1 MAPCIQMGWR
11 AKKLWVRRFE
21 VVYGIGRYLLLV
33 FSLVMS
39 SAVAEQSRVSAT
51 MDVDLVALVIGN
63 SSYDNINNRLKNPAN
78 DAKAIAAKLRSLDIH
93 VIEAT
98 DLDYR
103 GMREALRTFDRALH
117 NADAGLFFYAG
128 HGMEYQGR
136 NYLFPTDVILET
148 EGDIGLSLI
157 DMKQVLQVME
167 TAVPTRL
174 IFLDACRNNPL
185 ASRIQRN
192 LAGGRTAAF
201 SQGLGRIDASVGTF
215 IAYATAP
222 GEVAVDGNGSN
233 SPFTTAL
240 LEHLDEPGLEISQL
254 MHKVRNSVIEA
265 TNEKQIPWES
275 SSLRGP
281 FVLNP
286 ETTTVTSAVA
296 ALATAD
302 EGNLRVEKMYWDS
315 IKDDDR
321 VASFETYLELFGEN
335 GLFAPLALARIKQQ
349 ENGAPKAIGD
359 PPENVHA
366 AAQIRPPE
374 QVEAALGFDRQRV
387 QENLSAL
394 GYYDGE
400 VDGVIDERTR
410 LAIQEWQQDNGIE
423 ATGYLEADH
432 VNQIMLETG
441 AIVAALDAARDHFFD
456 EEQTDRSKPEDARRP
471 EPTPALPV
479 DQTALSTDFLSSQ
492 SAEDILDR
500 YAKDID
506 MPALEVRARAG
517 DGTAS
522 VVAGLAYILGRDVD
536 QDYSKA
542 RGYLRRG
549 CEQGVARSCH
559 SLGTLYENGLG
570 VDQDHDEARR
580 LFDQGCESG
589 VARSCRS
596 LGFLHQHGIG
606 ADQDFAKAQML
617 YRRACYADD
626 AGGCVSLGYLYDEG
640 LGVKQDHGKAR
651 ELFRKGC
658 QDGDPDACTNLG
670 YHYDQ
675 GLGIGRDYAK
685 ARGFYQKGCGGG
697 SGSACANLG
706 YLYDGGLGVGPD
718 YAKAKQLY
726 QKGCDIGHARACSN
740 LGNLYDGGLGV
751 EQDHAKAR
759 TFYEKGC
766 LGGHASGCNNLGDLY
781 AQGLGVDVDAKAARE
796 LYRKACDLE
805 DARFCEKLLQ

>member
-1 MAPCIQMGWR
+1 MI
-11 AKKLWVRRFE
+11 
-21 VVYGIGRYLLLV
+21 YDIGRYLLLV

-39 SAVAEQSRVSAT
+39 SAVAEQSSVSETIGA
-51 MDVDLVALVIGN
+51 DRVALVIGN
-63 SSYDNINNRLKNPAN
+63 SSYENINNRLKNPAN
-78 DAKAIAAKLRSLDIH
+78 DAKAIAAKLRSLDID
-93 VIEAT
+93 VIEAI

-103 GMREALRTFDRALH
+103 GMRDALRMFDRALQD
-117 NADAGLFFYAG
+117 ADAGLFFYAG
-128 HGMEYQGR
+128 HGMEYRGR

-157 DMKQVLQVME
+157 DIKQVLQVME

-185 ASRIQRN
+185 ASRIRRN
-192 LAGGRTAAF
+192 LAGGRTTAV
-201 SQGLGRIDASVGTF
+201 SKGLGRIDASVGTF

-222 GEVAVDGNGSN
+222 GEVAVDGDGNN

-240 LEHLDEPGLEISQL
+240 LQYLDEPGLEISQL

-265 TNEKQIPWES
+265 TNERQIPWES

-286 ETTTVTSAVA
+286 KTTAITSAVA

-315 IKDDDR
+315 IKDDGR
-321 VASFETYLELFGEN
+321 VASFEAYLELFGKD
-335 GLFAPLALARIKQQ
+335 GLFAPLALARIEEQ
-349 ENGAPKAIGD
+349 ESGAPKVIGD
-359 PPENVHA
+359 PPEQGQA
-366 AAQIRPPE
+366 IEQIQPPE
-374 QVEAALGFDRQRV
+374 QREMALDFDRQSV

-394 GYYDGE
+394 GYYDGDA
-400 VDGVIDERTR
+400 DGLFDERTR
-410 LAIQEWQQDNGIE
+410 LAIQEWQQDTGVE
-423 ATGYLEADH
+423 ATGYLEADQ
-432 VNQIMLETG
+432 VNQITLETG
-441 AIVAALDAARDHFFD
+441 AVVAALDAARTDFFD
-456 EEQTDRSKPEDARRP
+456 EKQTDRSKPEKAGRSK
-471 EPTPALPV
+471 PTQTLPV
-479 DQTALSTDFLSSQ
+479 DQTTLSADFLSNQ

-500 YAKDID
+500 YVKYID
-506 MPALEVRARAG
+506 VSALEVRAKAG
-517 DGTAS
+517 DGAAS

-536 QDYSKA
+536 QDYTKA
-542 RGYLRRG
+542 RGYLRQG
-549 CEQGVARSCH
+549 CKQGIARSCH

-570 VDQDHDEARR
+570 VEQDYDKARQ

-596 LGFLHQHGIG
+596 LGYLYQNGIG
-606 ADQDFAKAQML
+606 ADQDYAKAQML
-617 YRRACYADD
+617 YRRACYAND
-626 AGGCVSLGYLYDEG
+626 ADGCVSLGYLYDEG
-640 LGVKQDHGKAR
+640 LGVGQDHQKAR
-651 ELFRKGC
+651 ELFQKGC
-658 QDGDPDACTNLG
+658 QDGDPHACTNLG

-675 GLGIGRDYAK
+675 GLGVSQDYAK
-685 ARGFYQKGCGGG
+685 ARDFYQKGCEGG

-706 YLYDGGLGVGPD
+706 YLYDGGLGVDPD
-718 YAKAKQLY
+718 YVKAKQLY
-726 QKGCDIGHARACSN
+726 QKGCDIGHPRACSN

-751 EQDHAKAR
+751 EQDYARAR

-781 AQGLGVDVDAKAARE
+781 AQGLGVDADATTARD

-805 DARFCEKLLQ
+805 DVRFCEKLLQ